1 MIVDKL
7 EIHTPYASPPASIQ
21 AVNWRQPEEWRLP
34 KKNFLSPDFMG
45 KSASWKGLNYKM
57 TIKVLKYQI

>member
-7 EIHTPYASPPASIQ
+7 EIHTQYPSPASIQ
-21 AVNWRQPEEWRLP
+21 AVNWRQP
-34 KKNFLSPDFMG
+34 KKDFLSPDFMG